1 MYKGKKVLAFIP
13 ARKGSKRIKNKNMYM
28 IKGKPLFQYSVE
40 TALNSKYI
48 DDVFVSTDSSEILDL
63 SIKLGCLEHGLREE
77 FLSGDKARII
87 DAMIYEIKD
96 NKRFDDYSAI
106 VLLQPTSPY
115 RTVELLDDAID
126 EYFKSETSLITVY
139 ETSENPLFIRRIV
152 DGKLEKIITDS
163 SDIRSQDF
171 PKFYKIVGCIY
182 INNIKD
188 LNSNTVL
195 NENKVPFVIDSKLV
209 IDIDEY
215 SDLEKVFEVL

>member
-77 FLSGDKARII
+77 FLSGDIARII

-195 NENKVPFVIDSKLV
+195 NENKVPFVIDSKFV